1 MTLQT
6 TQQLQQ
12 GSNMHTATKRTTV
25 DIDTRRNVFMIAKAR
40 KPGDIAKV
48 PHETFIRNELKD
60 RLGWP
65 RRESAP
71 DAIKAV
77 AREMA
82 AQFNAE
88 MLAKSKAVA
97 AAREQEAANLCAA
110 EQDIADHEIPTA

>member
-1 MTLQT
+1 
-6 TQQLQQ
+6 
-12 GSNMHTATKRTTV
+12 MHTATKRTTV

-88 MLAKSKAVA
+88 MLAKSKAA
-97 AAREQEAANLCAA
+97 AKARDEQAANEAAVA
-110 EQDIADHEIPTA
+110 QGIADNV

>member
-1 MTLQT
+1 
-6 TQQLQQ
+6 
-12 GSNMHTATKRTTV
+12 MHTATKRTTV

-97 AAREQEAANLCAA
+97 KARDEQAANEAAVA
-110 EQDIADHEIPTA
+110 QGIADNI

>member
-1 MTLQT
+1 MLIV
-6 TQQLQQ
+6 
-12 GSNMHTATKRTTV
+12 AKRTTV
-25 DIDTRRNVFMIAKAR
+25 DIDTRRSVFMIVKAR

-48 PHETFIRNELKD
+48 PHEAFIRNELKD

-88 MLAKSKAVA
+88 MLAKSKVA
-97 AAREQEAANLCAA
+97 AANKAAA
-110 EQDIADHEIPTA
+110 EQDMADAAA